1 MKNLIVESKTDSV
14 VRKVVRDITNLVKSE
29 KSDQYHL
36 PEDISVDFNIE
47 YEFPQLPFSFDVILD
62 LKFNE
67 NAKYYLNSNLM
78 GDDTIGIVLKIN
90 PKDMPQLLY
99 DLISDLNDIVAHEL
113 EHIFQNYG
121 YRDVNIEN
129 YPEYSQLVGK
139 EYYKHPIE
147 VPAQIAG
154 FKRQS
159 KVTRKPI
166 KELIKSYFEKIKD
179 QYDLSDEDVED
190 IIDYL
195 SSKI

>member
-1 MKNLIVESKTDSV
+1 MKNLILESKTDSV
-14 VRKVVRDITNLVKSE
+14 VRKVVRDIINLVKGE
-29 KSDQYHL
+29 KSEQYYL
-36 PEDISVDFNIE
+36 PEDISIDFKTD

-67 NAKYYLNSNLM
+67 NTKYYLNADLM

-90 PKDMPQLLY
+90 PKDMPHILY

-121 YRDVNIEN
+121 YRDVNIED
-129 YPEYSQLVGK
+129 YPEYEQTTGK

-159 KVTRKPI
+159 KVTGKPI
-166 KELIKSYFEKIKD
+166 KELMKSYFEKIKD
-179 QYDLSDEDVED
+179 QYDLSDEDVKD